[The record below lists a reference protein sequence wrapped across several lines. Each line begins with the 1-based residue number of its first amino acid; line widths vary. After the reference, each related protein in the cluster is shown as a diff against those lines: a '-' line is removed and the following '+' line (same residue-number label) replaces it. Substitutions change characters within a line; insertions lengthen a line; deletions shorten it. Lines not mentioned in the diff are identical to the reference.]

1 MLQALEPVFDALDF
15 RFQQIAEIVKTLVHG
30 ITEIV
35 DTRGHG
41 IAKVVD
47 PTVEMRYAPALEIN
61 SQQVAADDNS
71 DGSPLVDNR
80 VHLG

>member
-15 RFQQIAEIVKTLVHG
+15 RFQQIAEIVKTLVHR

-35 DTRGHG
+35 DT
-41 IAKVVD
+41 
-47 PTVEMRYAPALEIN
+47 TVLEKD

>member
-1 MLQALEPVFDALDF
+1 MRLTSDF
-15 RFQQIAEIVKTLVHG
+15 NRSCKIIKAFVHG

-35 DTRGHG
+35 DT
-41 IAKVVD
+41 
-47 PTVEMRYAPALEIN
+47 TVEMRYASALEIN

-71 DGSPLVDNR
+71 DGPPLVDNR

>member
-1 MLQALEPVFDALDF
+1 MQVVEAFVHRLA
-15 RFQQIAEIVKTLVHG
+15 QIIE
-30 ITEIV
+30 
-35 DTRGHG
+35 TRGHG

-47 PTVEMRYAPALEIN
+47 PMVEMRYASALEIN

-71 DGSPLVDNR
+71 DGPPLVDNR